1 MGRRPELIEGTT
13 GKTLFLV
20 LLIGWV
26 SLSMPHIAG
35 ANEAQRPP
43 SENGAFVGVSTSSEF
58 PGVGNRMAQD
68 TLDLEAHGGY
78 TNDYVFGMTKAV
90 MRSTL
95 APAVKPMALIFTVP
109 LDLAT
114 LPFALVGGL
123 FR

>member
-1 MGRRPELIEGTT
+1 MGRRPRWIGSTT
-13 GKTLFLV
+13 GKTLFLA
-20 LLIGWV
+20 LLIGWA
-26 SLSMPHIAG
+26 SLWVPHIAG
-35 ANEAQRPP
+35 ANEAQRPS
-43 SENGAFVGVSTSSEF
+43 SENGALLGVSTSSGF
-58 PGVGNRMAQD
+58 PGVGNPMAQD
-68 TLDLEAHGGY
+68 TLDLEARGGY
-78 TNDYVFGMTKAV
+78 TNEYVFGMTKAV